1 MADLFFEN
9 DVFPDR
15 KDLKQILQNEK
26 VFYDDI
32 LEQAKKIELD
42 KVNFENEDFKVR
54 SEITQKQKVYLW
66 IRIYLKK
73 EMEIEPNTDVFL
85 NYLPDSEKLET
96 KFICYAKKGLEK
108 DHQDEVVNYIDEDD
122 KKVLCL
128 MIDEERININNFD
141 INFLKTLFRLG
152 RHFEAVVYSRQD
164 LQLTT
169 PNGDVLDYFD
179 IDF

>member
-15 KDLKQILQNEK
+15 KDLKKILQNEK

-32 LEQAKKIELD
+32 IEQAKKIELD
-42 KVNFENEDFKVR
+42 KVNFENEDFKAR

-66 IRIYLKK
+66 IRVYLKK
-73 EMEIEPNTDVFL
+73 EMEIEPNADVFL
-85 NYLPDSEKLET
+85 NYLPNSEKLET
-96 KFICYAKKGLEK
+96 KFICYSKKGLDK
-108 DHQDEVVNYIDEDD
+108 DHQDEVVNYVDEDD

-128 MIDEERININNFD
+128 MVDEERININNSD
-141 INFLKTLFRLG
+141 IDFLKTLFRLG
-152 RHFEAVVYSRQD
+152 RYFESVVYSRQD

-169 PNGDVLDYFD
+169 SNGDVLDYFD

>member
-15 KDLKQILQNEK
+15 KDLKKIISSEK

-32 LEQAKKIELD
+32 IEQAKKIELD
-42 KVNFENEDFKVR
+42 KVNFEGEDFQPR
-54 SEITQKQKVYLW
+54 AEITQKQKVYLW
-66 IRIYLKK
+66 VRVYLKTEK
-73 EMEIEPNTDVFL
+73 ILEPNTDVFF
-85 NYLPDSEKLET
+85 NYLPNTEKLET
-96 KFICYAKKGLEK
+96 KFICYSKKGLDR

-128 MIDEERININNFD
+128 MVDEDRVNINNLD
-141 INFLKTLFRLG
+141 IPFIRTLFKLG
-152 RHFEAVVYSRQD
+152 RYYEPTAYPRRD
-164 LQLTT
+164 LQLTI

>member
-66 IRIYLKK
+66 IRVYLKK
-73 EMEIEPNTDVFL
+73 EIEIEPNTDVFL
-85 NYLPDSEKLET
+85 NYLPDTEKLES
-96 KFICYAKKGLEK
+96 KFICYAKKGLDK

-128 MIDEERININNFD
+128 MIDEERININNSD

-152 RHFEAVVYSRQD
+152 RHFEAVVYNRRD